1 MENVIGKIWLG
12 KILGGKIDIGE
23 QKPYLITLALN
34 GQGSVVHPFLLIIQS
49 VQDSGQSFPHLL
61 ANSPNLVPSN
71 LPAAT

>member
-1 MENVIGKIWLG
+1 MVSTFLFLKVCPYNL
-12 KILGGKIDIGE
+12 
-23 QKPYLITLALN
+23 KPYLITLALN